1 MSAVTHS
8 GPWTSNG
15 KPRYIPCRCPAPTVA
30 AATLCQ
36 SPCSPFSPKGYIAR
50 YGKKL
55 IINNEKQTYR
65 QSKMITDAT
74 YSNAPFPKNTANRF
88 NGRGQTCWWLT
99 PTGRGLFHACRSYG
113 HLAVTFREG
122 KHKNGVTPFLCP
134 QSINSKN
141 HI

>member
-8 GPWTSNG
+8 VPWTSNG

-74 YSNAPFPKNTANRF
+74 YSNVPFPKNAANRF
-88 NGRGQTCWWLT
+88 NGRGRTCRWLT
-99 PTGRGLFHACRSYG
+99 LIGCEPFSVNKGNKVKKIAANVKIRGSK
-113 HLAVTFREG
+113 E
-122 KHKNGVTPFLCP
+122 KFL
-134 QSINSKN
+134 SISLD
-141 HI
+141 I